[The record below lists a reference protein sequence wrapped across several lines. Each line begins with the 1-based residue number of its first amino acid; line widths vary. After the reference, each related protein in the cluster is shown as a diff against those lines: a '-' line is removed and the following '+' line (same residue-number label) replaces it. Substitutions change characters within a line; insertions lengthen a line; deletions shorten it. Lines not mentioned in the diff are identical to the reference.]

1 MAQSRIADD
10 GREAERPRLQPTGQA
25 LYSGKKMSNI
35 EYLARGVCFVDG
47 YVLLVRCTGAAITF
61 LPGGHIDFGE
71 KAPDCLSREI
81 EEELALENTVV
92 DRFLGAVEHKWEE
105 SGVEHHEIN
114 LVFELRLSGTG
125 PPTPPVSREG
135 HLEFLW
141 AKPKELARHNLKP
154 SPLIDYI
161 CNHMQDE
168 RPYWGSTL

>member
-1 MAQSRIADD
+1 MAHLRIEHDD
-10 GREAERPRLQPTGQA
+10 PRGWMVSPAACGRA
-25 LYSGKKMSNI
+25 LHPGKKMGNI
-35 EYLARGVCFVDG
+35 EYLARGICFVDG
-47 YVLLVRCTGAAITF
+47 YVLLAHCIGAANTF

-105 SGVEHHEIN
+105 SGVDHHEIN

-141 AKPKELARHNLKP
+141 AKPNELARHNLKP